1 MLQAATNHPCVC
13 VQVDTLLVETPCALE
28 VEVVPASS
36 RALAKGGQDL
46 LQLRKEAGSTHREVC
61 EPQKK
66 DPCSRYLETIK
77 YVHVHVCISIHV
89 FPSSSQVRVQT
100 VLHSADKWSRLI
112 NMQSRSRDR
121 VELTTTL

>member
-61 EPQKK
+61 EPQKN
-66 DPCSRYLETIK
+66 DPCSRYLEIIK
-77 YVHVHVCISIHV
+77 YVYVYSRFFLFITGAHADCASLRRQVESI
-89 FPSSSQVRVQT
+89 
-100 VLHSADKWSRLI
+100 
-112 NMQSRSRDR
+112 N
-121 VELTTTL
+121 

>member
-46 LQLRKEAGSTHREVC
+46 LQLQKEAGSTHREVC

-66 DPCSRYLETIK
+66 DPCSRYLETISTSM
-77 YVHVHVCISIHV
+77 YIYSRFFLFITGAHADCASLRRQVESI
-89 FPSSSQVRVQT
+89 
-100 VLHSADKWSRLI
+100 
-112 NMQSRSRDR
+112 N
-121 VELTTTL
+121 

>member
-61 EPQKK
+61 EPQKN
-66 DPCSRYLETIK
+66 DPCSRYLEIIK
-77 YVHVHVCISIHV
+77 YVYVYHV
-89 FPSSSQVRVQT
+89 FSSSSQVRMQT